1 VGWGTGSLLV
11 KSPNYGGITVSEY
24 PGVSVQLVNCSKHIM
39 REFYYPDRAELKK
52 HVKYISFHKPDD
64 NEKKE
69 LFVFPNPGTAIAL
82 HRDMR
87 FERSEKNTYKVVGT
101 PGIFTQLLH
110 INRIDPVKVIDT
122 VKKENITIVFNPSGV
137 NHYIW
142 GNLSDLVKG
151 NRADPSYIP
160 LEKFFSYQD
169 FSKNVF
175 SIRSRKEQL
184 TFIGEY
190 LLKKYSGVEIP
201 MVEEAVSLLTDI
213 DRSYSIAEICSRLGT
228 SPRNLT
234 RLFNKHIC
242 LSPVEFRN
250 VFQFR
255 YSLEKKIEKGNDI
268 LYKDISYES
277 NYATSSYMIRMYKKY
292 TGLNP
297 SSFFDKVSID
307 GKYVFLSL

>member
-1 VGWGTGSLLV
+1 
-11 KSPNYGGITVSEY
+11 
-24 PGVSVQLVNCSKHIM
+24 M

-52 HVKYISFHKPDD
+52 HVKYISFHTPDD
-64 NEKKE
+64 NERQE
-69 LFVFPNPGTAIAL
+69 FFVFPNHGTAIAL
-82 HRDMR
+82 HRDLR
-87 FERSEKNTYKVVGT
+87 FELCEKNTYKCVST
-101 PGIFTQLLH
+101 PGIFIQLLH
-110 INRIDPVKVIDT
+110 INRIDPVKVVDT
-122 VKKENITIVFNPSGV
+122 IKKENITIVFNPSGV

-142 GNLSDLVKG
+142 GNLSDLVNG
-151 NRADPSYIP
+151 NQGDPSYIP
-160 LEKFFSYQD
+160 LENFFSYHD

-175 SIRSRKEQL
+175 SIRSREEQL
-184 TFIGEY
+184 NFIWDY

-213 DRSYSIAEICSRLGT
+213 DQSHSIAGICSRLGT

-255 YSLEKKIEKGNDI
+255 YSLEKKLEKGNKI
-268 LYKDISYES
+268 LYKDVSYES

-297 SSFFDKVSID
+297 SSFFDKVSIE